1 MLITGG
7 GAGLGE
13 YGTKSYRAC
22 VNVDFCWL
30 VGVEVGRDGCFSKG
44 CLELLKC
51 MLMAVRPFPWCI
63 FLGELT

>member
-7 GAGLGE
+7 GVGLGE

-30 VGVEVGRDGCFSKG
+30 VGVEVGCDGCFSKG
-44 CLELLKC
+44 CLELFEVHVHGGPSIP
-51 MLMAVRPFPWCI
+51 MVYFS
-63 FLGELT
+63 G